1 MKKSIFILLLILLSF
16 NANAQRMFSHDKSYD
31 IFYNYTNWGIQLD
44 ALTYFP
50 ATLSGDQ
57 TNSYKTQYG
66 VGWKAGLVYNLNF
79 SNHFAFRLGAL
90 AGQVPAFNTYFI
102 LQKDDIKTTENY
114 FHRKGA
120 RYSPINFSIP
130 LLFEYRNFTID
141 RYIMSFDAG
150 IQVERTS
157 SALISESYK
166 NFYYA
171 YVTNP
176 GSWDFDLVLKAGWY
190 YQFKPVMMQTS
201 LVYKYRFNN
210 QYQGAYTFS
219 NLQDINHNSLGKISQ
234 KGNYLG
240 LSFNFYFRNNN
251 REVEN
256 GCRANTQS
264 SQVKKRQ
271 RAQERAKRKIQ
282 KRKEKRQRKKAKKM
296 RKKSRKWWFW

>member
-1 MKKSIFILLLILLSF
+1 MKKYILILLLILLSF
-16 NANAQRMFSHDKSYD
+16 NIHAQRMFSHDKSYD

-50 ATLSGDQ
+50 ANLSGEQ

-66 VGWKAGLVYNLNF
+66 IGWKAGLVYNLNF

-102 LQKDDIKTTENY
+102 LQKNDIKTTDDY
-114 FHRKGA
+114 YHRKGA

-130 LLFEYRNFTID
+130 LLFEYRNFSID

-150 IQVERTS
+150 VQIERTS
-157 SALISESYK
+157 SANITETYK
-166 NFYYA
+166 NFYF
-171 YVTNP
+171 TNINNS

-190 YQFKPVMMQTS
+190 YQFKPIMMQTS
-201 LVYKYRFNN
+201 IVYKYRFNN
-210 QYQGAYTFS
+210 QYEGIYAFT
-219 NLQDINHNSLGKISQ
+219 NLQDNNHNSTGKIIQ

-240 LSFNFYFRNNN
+240 ISFNFYFRNNN
-251 REVEN
+251 REVAA

-264 SQVKKRQ
+264 SQVIKRQ
-271 RAQERAKRKIQ
+271 KAKERAKRKIK
-282 KRKEKRQRKKAKKM
+282 KRQDKIQRKKAKKL
-296 RKKSRKWWFW
+296 RKKSKKWWFW